1 VDVRRGVA
9 VACALVAACSTNE
22 SVQRQAVTQCPTD
35 TVEGVDVYTG
45 DGAIDWAKVA
55 GSGRKFAFIKA
66 TQGNYNTQA
75 TFETN
80 WNDSLSNG
88 LYRSPYHFFDGT
100 IDGVTQANWFLDE
113 LNSVGG
119 LQEGDLAPMLDIEC
133 PTSSSQSAASPNCE
147 YTGDSG
153 WVASAT
159 LQSRIFDWLDTVQAA
174 TGRKPIIYS
183 YVSWFASVGVTDTML
198 ATYPLYIASYNACP
212 SIPAPWT
219 QTVFWQYSASG
230 TVPGI
235 TPTADLDRFMGT
247 ADQLAGM
254 TGQIDAGIGGDA
266 ELDDAADAG
275 SATETGGKGG
285 CGCGASVGAGG
296 PLTALL
302 GAGLVAVLVR
312 RRKLSTRK
320 AKIRLR

>member
-1 VDVRRGVA
+1 MQ
-9 VACALVAACSTNE
+9 T
-22 SVQRQAVTQCPTD
+22 QAVMQCPTD
-35 TVEGVDVYTG
+35 TVEGVDVYSG

-66 TQGNYNTQA
+66 TQGNYNTQS

-113 LNSVGG
+113 LTSVGG
-119 LQEGDLAPMLDIEC
+119 LQQGDLAPMLDIEC
-133 PTSSSQSAASPNCE
+133 PTSSSESGSSPDCE

-183 YVSWFASVGVTDTML
+183 YVSWFASVGVTDSML
-198 ATYPLYIASYNACP
+198 ATYPLYIASYNPCP
-212 SIPAPWT
+212 TIPAPWT
-219 QTVFWQYSASG
+219 ETVFWQYSASG

-235 TPTADLDRFMGT
+235 TPSADLDRFMGT

-254 TGQIDAGIGGDA
+254 TGQIDAGIDA
-266 ELDDAADAG
+266 AEADAADAG
-275 SATETGGKGG
+275 SAMETGGKGG
-285 CGCGASVGAGG
+285 CGCGAGVGAGG
-296 PLTALL
+296 PITTML
-302 GAGLVAVLVR
+302 GAALVASLVR